1 VGPSGGVPAG
11 LASVMGLM
19 LRAAV
24 PDGILPTVTH
34 PTLGLPPRSLQSGF
48 PDAALRL
55 RAQRSRLAARA
66 LEVAVD
72 EDPTLR
78 DRYNELGLRN
88 LLRDTE
94 VFVDRLALCVAGND
108 PHWLKE
114 FADAS
119 ATVFRRRQVG
129 MDDVVRLLEG
139 LRAGAR
145 GVLSEAET
153 VAADAAIDEAVK
165 VFRWYRR
172 LAGDARKRN
181 PILAALY
188 KGA

>member
-1 VGPSGGVPAG
+1 MS
-11 LASVMGLM
+11 
-19 LRAAV
+19 
-24 PDGILPTVTH
+24 H
-34 PTLGLPPRSLQSGF
+34 PTLGKPPRSLHAGF
-48 PDAALRL
+48 PEGAARL
-55 RAQRSRLAARA
+55 RTERSRLAVRA
-66 LEVAVD
+66 LESAVD
-72 EDPTLR
+72 QDPTFR
-78 DRYNELGLRN
+78 TRYDDEGLRS
-88 LLRDTE
+88 LLADAE
-94 VFVDRLALCVAGND
+94 AFLDRLALCVAGND

-114 FADAS
+114 FADMS
-119 ATVFRRRQVG
+119 APVFRRRKVA

-153 VAADAAIDEAVK
+153 VPADAAIDEAVA
-165 VFRWYRR
+165 VFTWYRR